1 MNLGPNLPHGSRR
14 MNSSFPDQATPNAS
28 TSVARV
34 LRFAILTGIAL
45 VVIVVNILVFR
56 QIDEQM
62 IRANTAES
70 DSTPWVLSQIEV
82 DLLGY
87 IQALLEAEAAGFD
100 AKSLDEVRL
109 RFDLFYSRAK
119 LVDHHIKLV
128 KLPFIETKEWHAV
141 TGPGGMLE
149 QSVVFLDGPDAALI
163 AAVPEL
169 REQAKTIRAA
179 IRSPIVRS
187 LLESIK
193 IIEAQ
198 RSELRS
204 SLQVFSAVSLALLGL
219 LAAMIITIYLQSRE
233 RERNRKELAQAVY
246 NLRTTIDSSLE
257 AAVILDHDGR
267 VIGCNR
273 AGAEMFGWEEGGR
286 IIRYF
291 SDVVREVKRGTAGI
305 KEIAEACASL
315 QGNDQRRITLTGYLQ
330 NGNRFPLELSLAR
343 ARSAAG
349 LPIAIAFLRD
359 ISERVE
365 REETLR
371 QARNA
376 ALQGEEAKSR
386 FLAVMS
392 HEMRTPLNG
401 LLSAVDLLSTGTKL
415 DAKQDWLVQ
424 IIENC
429 GRTTLEQ
436 VNNVLEL
443 TRLQSTE
450 GHSYPETDFDLM
462 ELVESTVVQFDAEAK
477 KRHNQIVVRST
488 GMVAPRLR
496 GQRPLV
502 ARILRNIVSNAVK
515 FTDGGLITIAI
526 DAQIG
531 RRSDSYALRISV
543 TDTGIGI
550 APSDRDRIFRAF
562 ETLDASYARL
572 QEGSGLG
579 LGLAKLAAEAMGGR
593 ITVTSREGEG
603 STFALFLTL
612 PVAKSK
618 AATRK
623 ESSPTLKAA
632 RPLSVLVVEDN
643 PVNRDLLVELLRM
656 RGHSTREAVNGALG
670 VELAMAERPD
680 VILMDISMPVMDGLE
695 ATRAIR
701 AGGPSADVPIIG
713 VTANE
718 DPEKLTRFL
727 EAGMSEVLSKPINL
741 RDLERVLNS
750 IEPGTKPSDLASAKE
765 AEPVKLRLV
774 SDRPADA
781 PTLSP
786 KTVPQVDLPSDLPP
800 LLDAEMLADLE
811 DALGA
816 AYMAKM
822 AARFVA
828 ETNETLTAMQIRAQE
843 GDLPKAAEL
852 AHKNAGAAASLGLR
866 ALHRLL
872 VSYENQAKAGDSG
885 SAAQTKQ
892 MIERIKIETFE
903 LLRERGLTA

>member
-1 MNLGPNLPHGSRR
+1 MDNGFS
-14 MNSSFPDQATPNAS
+14 DQVAPKASNAVVR
-28 TSVARV
+28 T
-34 LRFAILTGIAL
+34 LRFVAL
-45 VVIVVNILVFR
+45 VGVALLVVAANIFVFR

-62 IRANTAES
+62 MRASTADS

-82 DLLGY
+82 DLLAY
-87 IQALLEAEAAGFD
+87 IVALQVAESNPGD
-100 AKSLDEVRL
+100 AKALAEVRL
-109 RFDLFYSRAK
+109 KYDLFFSRAN
-119 LVDHHIKLV
+119 LAEHHIKLV
-128 KLPFIETKEWHAV
+128 DLPFV
-141 TGPGGMLE
+141 TTDQWKAIVGPEGML
-149 QSVVFLDGPDAALI
+149 QQALPLIDGPDAELA
-163 AAVPEL
+163 AAVPDL
-169 REQAKTIRAA
+169 LAKSRGIYKTL
-179 IRSPIVRS
+179 RSPIVQS
-187 LLESIK
+187 LLASAK
-193 IIEAQ
+193 MIEAQ
-198 RSELRS
+198 RGELRA
-204 SLQVFSAVSLALLGL
+204 SLQVFSAVSLGFLGV
-219 LAAMIITIYLQSRE
+219 LAALIITIYLQSRE
-233 RERNRKELAQAVY
+233 RERNRQELAQAVY

-257 AAVILDHDGR
+257 AAVILDYEGR

-273 AGAEMFGWEEGGR
+273 AGAQMFGWEEGGR
-286 IIRYF
+286 VVRYF
-291 SDVVREVKRGTAGI
+291 SDVVREVKRGPSGI
-305 KEIAEACASL
+305 EEIADACATL
-315 QGNDQRRITLTGYLQ
+315 HGQDQRRITLTGFLQ
-330 NGNRFPLELSLAR
+330 NGSRFPLELSLAR

-386 FLAVMS
+386 FLTVMS

-401 LLSAVDLLSTGTKL
+401 LLSALDLLSSGTKL
-415 DAKQDWLVQ
+415 DQKQEWLVQ

-450 GHSYPETDFDLM
+450 GKSYPQTDFDLM
-462 ELVESTVVQFDAEAK
+462 ELVESTVVQFEAEAR

-488 GMVAPRLR
+488 GIDSPRLY

-502 ARILRNIVSNAVK
+502 ARVLRNIVSNAVK

-531 RRSDSYALRISV
+531 RTSDSCALRISV
-543 TDTGIGI
+543 TDTGVGI
-550 APSDRDRIFRAF
+550 APGDRDRIFRAF
-562 ETLDASYARL
+562 ETLDSSYARL

-593 ITVTSREGEG
+593 ITVSSREGEG
-603 STFALFLTL
+603 STFALFLNL

-618 AATRK
+618 KPLEPVTTHD
-623 ESSPTLKAA
+623 PTVA

-643 PVNRDLLVELLRM
+643 PINRELLVELLQM
-656 RGHSTREAVNGALG
+656 RGHSTQEAADGAKG
-670 VELAMAERPD
+670 VEMAMARRYD
-680 VILMDISMPVMDGLE
+680 VILMDISMPIMDGLQ
-695 ATRAIR
+695 ATRTIR
-701 AGGPSADVPIIG
+701 AGGVSAHVPIIG

-718 DPEKLTRFL
+718 DPEKRAQFL
-727 EAGMSEVLSKPINL
+727 AAGMSEVLSKPINFS
-741 RDLERVLNS
+741 DLELALKN
-750 IEPGTKPSDLASAKE
+750 IEPGAPPVEPAAARE
-765 AEPVKLRLV
+765 VEPVKLRLV
-774 SDRPADA
+774 SDSDAVA
-781 PTLSP
+781 PTQKVANDL
-786 KTVPQVDLPSDLPP
+786 PQVELPKDLPP

-816 AYMAKM
+816 AYMSKM
-822 AARFVA
+822 ATRFVA
-828 ETNETLTAMQIRAQE
+828 ETNETLTAIQSRAQE
-843 GDLPKAAEL
+843 GDLSKAAEL

-885 SAAQTKQ
+885 SAEQTKQ
-892 MIERIKIETFE
+892 MIERIKGETFE